1 MAEHPRTQSAR
12 DHDDKDIIKGMIPAG
27 DATPSSAGGRLA
39 QDIGSQADLK
49 QVDDPDGTTG
59 AEKQNKIDSGVAQR
73 SDRGATSE

>member
-12 DHDDKDIIKGMIPAG
+12 DHDDKDIIEGMIPAG
-27 DATPSSAGGRLA
+27 DSAQSSAGGRLA
-39 QDIGSQADLK
+39 QDIGLQADLK

-59 AEKQNKIDSGVAQR
+59 AEKQDKIDSGVAQR